1 MGVDALLDATLDA
14 RPKPLKGVR
23 AESMWAVAV
32 QSPSRVRKRD
42 EQVQMR
48 ADDEQLE
55 VVQRQVSRGEYEVNS
70 QRVAMAILERI
81 GVIQTRVPVRERG
94 SGRALLG
101 ELSVPRE
108 A

>member
-1 MGVDALLDATLDA
+1 
-14 RPKPLKGVR
+14 
-23 AESMWAVAV
+23 
-32 QSPSRVRKRD
+32 
-42 EQVQMR
+42 MR
-48 ADDEQLE
+48 ATAEQLTD
-55 VVQRQVSRGEYEVNS
+55 VQQQVSRGEYEVNS

>member
-1 MGVDALLDATLDA
+1 
-14 RPKPLKGVR
+14 
-23 AESMWAVAV
+23 
-32 QSPSRVRKRD
+32 
-42 EQVQMR
+42 MR
-48 ADDEQLE
+48 ATDEQLE
-55 VVQRQVSRGEYEVNS
+55 VVQRQVSSGEYEVNS

-81 GVIQTRVPVRERG
+81 GVIQARGPVRERE